1 MSTATRTDWRKRFT
15 QLLAVIRIEMGRNFF
30 TRQAAAIYL
39 LAFAP
44 AVIIGLHALES
55 PMGRRCN
62 IAEDTEILAGIM
74 QVFYMRL
81 GIFFGCLGLF
91 TWLLRGEIV
100 QRSLHYYF
108 LTPMRREILVLG
120 KYIAGALMASLI
132 FGAATLLCFIF
143 MYGHF
148 GPAGQHF
155 VFDGPGLQHLVAY
168 LTIVVLACFG
178 YGAIFL
184 ALSLLFR
191 NPIIPGAFVFGWESV
206 SVVLPAMM
214 QKFTITFYLK
224 NLAPVQLPG
233 KGLLTLFTV
242 VAEPV
247 PAALAIPGLLLF
259 MSALLFFACYW
270 VRTMEISYSRD

>member
-1 MSTATRTDWRKRFT
+1 MTATARADWRQRFT

-30 TRQAAAIYL
+30 TRQAAAIYF

-108 LTPMRREILVLG
+108 LAPMRREVLVLG
-120 KYIAGALMASLI
+120 KYIAGALTASLI

-155 VFDGPGLQHLVAY
+155 VFDGPGLQHLSAY

-214 QKFTITFYLK
+214 QKFTVTFYLK
-224 NLAPVQLPG
+224 NLAPVPLPG

-247 PAALAIPGLLLF
+247 PAVLAIPGLLLF
-259 MSALLFFACYW
+259 MSALLFFA
-270 VRTMEISYSRD
+270 

>member
-1 MSTATRTDWRKRFT
+1 MSAIAKPDWRMRFT
-15 QLLAVIRIEMGRNFF
+15 QLLAVLRIEMRRNFF
-30 TRQAAAIYL
+30 TRQALVIYF

-62 IAEDTEILAGIM
+62 VAEDTEILAGIM

-81 GIFFGCLGLF
+81 GIFFGCLAVF
-91 TWLLRGEIV
+91 TWLFRGEIV
-100 QRSLHYYF
+100 QRSLHYSF
-108 LTPMRREILVLG
+108 LAPMRREILVIG
-120 KYIAGALMASLI
+120 KYIAGGLTTSIIFSAGALLS
-132 FGAATLLCFIF
+132 FIF

-155 VFDGPGLQHLVAY
+155 VFDGPGLQHLFAY

-178 YGAIFL
+178 YGAVFL

-191 NPIIPGAFVFGWESV
+191 NPIIPGAFFFGWEAIS
-206 SVVLPAMM
+206 SVLPATM
-214 QKFTITFYLK
+214 QKFSVTFYLK
-224 NLAPVQLPG
+224 NLAPVHLAN

-247 PAALAIPGLLLF
+247 PAAIAIPGMVLF
-259 MSALLFFACYW
+259 MSAILWFACW
-270 VRTMEISYSRD
+270 RIRTLEISYSRD